1 MSSYLIKK
9 NNLTIVRSILKMFCA
24 FVFIYST
31 QTTAAIQNEID
42 SLHLTMDE
50 QDAEVIFR
58 KEYNDKSS
66 FAVTVM
72 GVGNQ
77 ELTGRVKVSGSFS
90 RRFNKKNLII
100 KLDDDQQWNGQKRIS
115 LDGMATDGS
124 MLREWL
130 TWQFI
135 EDIGMAGP
143 KVEYIRVY
151 INKIY
156 HGLFLQTEW
165 IDTKLFDRFGLGEN
179 GQFFHPV
186 DSKFCG
192 DFRYYEDKNIEPC
205 WFKLSPQD
213 NDFTPLLDVYAQIKK
228 TPIENFDQ
236 YIADN
241 FDEKSLI
248 NWLALNILT
257 SNGDTYNKNYF
268 IYQPEATKKWVVIPW
283 DYDLTFGRNWDPF
296 LAFPKSI
303 LNDNFQYYYPP
314 QLGATN
320 PLKEKVM
327 RNPALNK
334 KVITQL
340 LHLLGIEKNGSTNSF
355 GWFNPDQIKTRIDQ
369 AAEKLEPHHKGD
381 PFLKEQAIDYQ
392 RETQSLWHYAQ
403 RRYAYLK
410 ETLTGEYQW
419 DAEKA
424 MWNYDEEDLAP
435 RNPFPNSLRVRQT
448 VLENGEYTIITAP
461 AFGYALSGIHLKDNL
476 GPAEF
481 STESDIDQLPLLL
494 PTSYKPES
502 CIQRNWYLSLLS
514 PYHDR
519 TMDLQLEYLQENSQR
534 NEIGKNVNESDLKLW
549 VLNGREWKQLDAQI
563 NTLSNVF
570 TLENFTMQSGT
581 ILRFAAC
588 SVEQEN

>member
-1 MSSYLIKK
+1 MSSYLTKK
-9 NNLTIVRSILKMFCA
+9 NNSTIIRSILKFLCA
-24 FVFIYST
+24 FLSVYAIHTS
-31 QTTAAIQNEID
+31 AAIQNEIHA
-42 SLHLTMDE
+42 LHLTMDE
-50 QDAEVIFR
+50 LDAEVIFR

-66 FAVTVM
+66 FPVTVIDT
-72 GVGNQ
+72 GDQ
-77 ELTGRVKVSGSFS
+77 KLTGRVKVSGSFS

-100 KLDDDQQWNGQKRIS
+100 KLDNDQLWNGQKKIS

-130 TWQFI
+130 AWQLI
-135 EDIGMAGP
+135 EDLGMSGP
-143 KVEYIRVY
+143 RVEYIRVY
-151 INKIY
+151 INKKY

-165 IDTKLFDRFGLGEN
+165 IDTKLFDRFGLGKT

-192 DFRYYEDKNIEPC
+192 DFRYYEDKKIESC
-205 WFKLSPQD
+205 WFKLSPRD
-213 NDFTPLLDVYAQIKK
+213 DDFTPLIDAYAQIKK
-228 TPIENFDQ
+228 ISIENFDQ
-236 YIADN
+236 YIANN
-241 FDEKSLI
+241 FDEESVI

-268 IYQPEATKKWVVIPW
+268 LYQPEATKKWVVIPW

-296 LAFPKSI
+296 LEFPKSI

-314 QLGATN
+314 QLGAEN

-334 KVITQL
+334 KVIAKL
-340 LHLLGIEKNGSTNSF
+340 LHLLGIEKQGTDNNF
-355 GWFNPDQIKTRIDQ
+355 GWFNPDQLKTRIDQ
-369 AAEKLEPHHKGD
+369 AAVKLEPHHEGD
-381 PFLKEQAIDYQ
+381 PFLKEQAIDYKKEIQ
-392 RETQSLWHYAQ
+392 TLWHYAQ

-424 MWNYDEEDLAP
+424 MWNYDEEPAP
-435 RNPFPNSLRVRQT
+435 RNPFPSSLRVRQT
-448 VLENGEYTIITAP
+448 ILENGEYTLITAP
-461 AFGYALSGIHLKDNL
+461 AYGYALSGIRLKDNL

-481 STESDIDQLPLLL
+481 SAESEMDQLPLLL
-494 PTSYKPES
+494 PTSYQPES

-519 TMDLQLEYLQENSQR
+519 IMDLQLEYLQENSQR
-534 NEIGKNVNESDLKLW
+534 NEIGKNVNEADLKLW
-549 VLNGREWKQLDAQI
+549 ALNGREWRQLDAQI

-581 ILRFAAC
+581 VLRFAAC
-588 SVEQEN
+588 SVEQNN